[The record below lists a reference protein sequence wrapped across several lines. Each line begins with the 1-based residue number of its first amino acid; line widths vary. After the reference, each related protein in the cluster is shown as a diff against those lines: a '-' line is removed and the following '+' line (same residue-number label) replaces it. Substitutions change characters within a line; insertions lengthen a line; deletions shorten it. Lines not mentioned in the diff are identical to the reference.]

1 MSTLRSRLAAGAR
14 WTVAVRVVDRA
25 IGLVSTLVLVRL
37 LAPGDF
43 GVVAMGT
50 AIQGILATL
59 TEFGFTKAII
69 RIRRPQHAHY
79 STAFTLNAMTSA
91 TVALV
96 MLATIPIATAWYE
109 DPRVVPVMV
118 TLAAMNLLGGLRNLG
133 LARYERAMAFRPFF
147 LIALARK
154 VSSFIVGIA
163 AALIWRDY
171 SALLAGMLAGTIVE
185 IGATYRLTNFRPRF
199 TLSRSREL
207 LGFSV
212 WWLASE
218 MITML
223 GRRGQDVF
231 VGQELGASTLGKYAV
246 ALDLATL
253 PTTEIVAPVMRAVYP
268 GYVQMKDEVG
278 RLYAAFVNV
287 WGVVALL
294 AIPSSV
300 GIACLADPITSIVL
314 GEKWAG
320 AAPLIRVLAAVG
332 AMQALHA
339 CYWPIMLT
347 RLGPKTVFNLAL
359 WSVMLTLPVFV
370 ILLWTSGLLVA
381 IGGSVVCGL
390 VMLVVGARLLVRDLG
405 YRVMPLITGLVR
417 PVLGSMIMA
426 TAVLY
431 LVEWLPAAQSWTVGI
446 AVLLISMLAGLVVY
460 ASAIWGLWWVS
471 GRPVSAERELWK
483 LVIALPTSARR

>member
-1 MSTLRSRLAAGAR
+1 M
-14 WTVAVRVVDRA
+14 AVRVVDRA
-25 IGLVSTLVLVRL
+25 IGLISTLVLVRL

-96 MLATIPIATAWYE
+96 MLATIPLATAWYS
-109 DPRVVPVMV
+109 DPRVIPVMV
-118 TLAAMNLLGGLRNLG
+118 TLAAVNLLGGLRNLG
-133 LARYERAMAFRPFF
+133 LVRYERAMAFRPFF

-154 VSSFIVGIA
+154 VSSFVIGVG

-171 SALLAGMLAGTIVE
+171 TALLAGMLAGTIVE

-218 MITML
+218 MITMV

-231 VGQELGASTLGKYAV
+231 VGQELGASILGKYSV

-268 GYVQMKDEVG
+268 GYVQMKDDVG

-294 AIPSSV
+294 AIPSAA
-300 GIACLADPITSIVL
+300 GIACLAEPVTTIVL
-314 GEKWAG
+314 GDKWDG
-320 AAPLIRVLAAVG
+320 AAPLIRLLAAVG
-332 AMQALHA
+332 ALQALHA

-347 RLGPKTVFNLAL
+347 RMGPKTVFRLAF
-359 WSVMLTLPVFV
+359 WGVVLTLPVFV
-370 ILLWTSGLLVA
+370 ALLWTSGLLVA
-381 IGGSVVCGL
+381 IAGAVVCGL
-390 VMLVVGARLLVRDLG
+390 VMLVIGARLLTNNLG
-405 YRVMPLITGLVR
+405 HEIMPLMTGLVR
-417 PVLGSMIMA
+417 PVLSSMIMA
-426 TAVLY
+426 AAVLY
-431 LVEWLPAAQSWTVGI
+431 LQQLAPATQSWTGGF
-446 AVLLISMLAGLVVY
+446 AVLLIVMLAGAVSYGV
-460 ASAIWGLWWVS
+460 AVWVLWWVS
-471 GRPVSAERELWK
+471 GKPESAESELWK
-483 LVIALPTSARR
+483 LVTALPTSVRR